1 MSYRV
6 LVLDDEPLAR
16 QTLGDLLAGME
27 DVAQVDCVAS
37 LDEAAARLRQETPDL
52 LFLDVELSG
61 GTSFDLFER
70 VDRRFEVVFLTA
82 HTHYAHRA
90 YAVDAVDYLLKPVT
104 AAAVERALTRVFRRR
119 PPDEEGPPLRTLAM
133 EDGVRLQEAKRVTLC
148 RVADITHITGAGNY
162 AEVHLARGRTALVK
176 RRLRSW
182 EAALPDAFVRIGRST
197 IVNLEHAVEL
207 TLRDGVWHVHLEGVP
222 APLPVSR
229 RCAMSLHTSVGALFR

>member
-16 QTLGDLLAGME
+16 RTLSDLLAGMD
-27 DVAQVDCVAS
+27 DVAQVDTVAS
-37 LDEAAARLRQETPDL
+37 LAEAGAWLSEATPDV
-52 LFLDVELSG
+52 LFLDVELAR
-61 GTSFDLFER
+61 GTSFELLEH
-70 VDRRFEVVFLTA
+70 VDPHSEVVFLTA

-90 YAVDAVDYLLKPVT
+90 FAVDAVDYLLKPVT
-104 AAAVERALTRVFRRR
+104 AAAVERALTRVSRRR
-119 PPDEEGPPLRTLAM
+119 PLGDGSPPLRPLTM
-133 EDGVRLQEAKRVTLC
+133 EDRVRLQETKRVTLC

-197 IVNLEHAVEL
+197 LVNLERAGEI
-207 TLRDGVWHVHLEGVP
+207 TLRDGVWHVHLEGVE

-229 RCAMSLHTSVGALFR
+229 RCATSLQSSIGALFR